1 MDYTDINAQTID
13 RWIAEGWEWGMPIT
27 HEEYEDALKG
37 EWNISLT
44 PTRCV
49 PKQWFPD
56 LKGCKVLGL
65 AAGGAQQMPVLSALG
80 AKCTVLDYS
89 KKQLESEWMVSKR
102 EGYDIE
108 IVHADMAKPLPFPDM
123 SFNLIVHPVSNHY
136 IRDVEPLWFECARVI
151 KRGGLM
157 MAGFQN
163 GINYLFW
170 EDETRIT
177 QHLPFDPLINPG
189 QMELLK
195 KEDHGIQFSHTIEEQ
210 IGGQLRAG
218 FELLDI
224 YEDTNG
230 DGELKKRGVP
240 GYYATLARKK

>member
-1 MDYTDINAQTID
+1 MDYTDINAKTID

-44 PTRCV
+44 PARCV
-49 PKQWFPD
+49 PKHWFPD
-56 LKGCKVLGL
+56 LKGSKVLGL

-80 AKCTVLDYS
+80 AECTVLDYS
-89 KKQLESEWMVSKR
+89 IKQLESERMVSKR

-108 IVHADMAKPLPFPDM
+108 TVHADMAKPLPFGDG
-123 SFNLIVHPVSNHY
+123 SFDLIVHPVSDHY
-136 IRDVEPLWFECARVI
+136 IRDVEPLWKECARVL
-151 KRGGLM
+151 RTGGMM

-177 QHLPFDPLINPG
+177 QHLPFDPLENAD
-189 QMELLK
+189 QMTILK
-195 KEDHGIQFSHTIEEQ
+195 KDDHGIQFSHTMEEQ

-230 DGELKKRGVP
+230 DGELKKHGVAC
-240 GYYATLARKK
+240 YYATLAKKK

>member
-1 MDYTDINAQTID
+1 
-13 RWIAEGWEWGMPIT
+13 
-27 HEEYEDALKG
+27 
-37 EWNISLT
+37 
-44 PTRCV
+44 
-49 PKQWFPD
+49 
-56 LKGCKVLGL
+56 
-65 AAGGAQQMPVLSALG
+65 
-80 AKCTVLDYS
+80 
-89 KKQLESEWMVSKR
+89 
-102 EGYDIE
+102 
-108 IVHADMAKPLPFPDM
+108 
-123 SFNLIVHPVSNHY
+123 
-136 IRDVEPLWFECARVI
+136 
-151 KRGGLM
+151 

-177 QHLPFDPLINPG
+177 QHLPFDPLINPD

-230 DGELKKRGVP
+230 DGELKKRGVA